1 MYRIYK
7 SPIYI
12 SLSLHDWWLRALTLR
27 IPHVHHT
34 PDAIARLH
42 VLERRVDLVQGL
54 PVRDELVDFQ
64 LARQVVVDQVR
75 ELRAALD
82 AAERA
87 PFPHAAGDELE
98 CWLGGP
104 VVSAG
109 GGSKGGRGGGCAAG
123 GHIRN
128 LRRVLISW
136 PAAAT
141 PMTMLCPQPLWQ
153 ASSAALITP
162 TLPVQSKV

>member
-109 GGSKGGRGGGCAAG
+109 GGSKGGRGGGVRCRG
-123 GHIRN
+123 
-128 LRRVLISW
+128 SY
-136 PAAAT
+136 P
-141 PMTMLCPQPLWQ
+141 
-153 ASSAALITP
+153 
-162 TLPVQSKV
+162 

>member
-109 GGSKGGRGGGCAAG
+109 GGSKGGRGGGGALQG
-123 GHIRN
+123 
-128 LRRVLISW
+128 VISV
-136 PAAAT
+136 T
-141 PMTMLCPQPLWQ
+141 YVGC
-153 ASSAALITP
+153 
-162 TLPVQSKV
+162 